1 MLNHV
6 LVESCALYQIVKSPF
21 KPHLDPFQT
30 RFSPIQT
37 LSDSSRDRSKKVM
50 THQFSCLNQG

>member
-30 RFSPIQT
+30 PFSPIQT
-37 LSDSSRDRSKKVM
+37 LQTPAETDLKK
-50 THQFSCLNQG
+50 